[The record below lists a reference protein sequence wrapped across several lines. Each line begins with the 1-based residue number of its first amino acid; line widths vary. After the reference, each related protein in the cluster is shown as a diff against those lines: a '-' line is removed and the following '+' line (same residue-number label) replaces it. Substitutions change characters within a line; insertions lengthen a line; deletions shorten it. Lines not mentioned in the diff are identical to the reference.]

1 MTNLR
6 RLKLL
11 VFISM
16 LLPIVMSCAEMK
28 SWISPKNSVQTSAP
42 VKDSPQ
48 TSRRRSSRQ
57 AANLAKKHSVQTS
70 VPVKDSSQTSR
81 RTSSRQAVNL
91 AKKHMEAGEY
101 QKAID
106 IYHVE
111 VQKHPHDL
119 SLAREYVKSIG
130 NIASAA
136 GKALD
141 EKDFAS
147 AGRKYDVLLKNYAH
161 FKGFDKELSFNSIYL
176 NEKLCYCKKAIFK
189 QGFQEYRKG
198 NLSEAIELWQDLL
211 VIDPQ
216 NTDIKKALK
225 TATLQQK
232 NLQEKE

>member
-6 RLKLL
+6 GSILL
-11 VFISM
+11 VFIGM

-28 SWISPKNSVQTSAP
+28 SWILPKSSVQTSVP
-42 VKDSPQ
+42 VKDTSQ
-48 TSRRRSSRQ
+48 TSSRTSSRQ
-57 AANLAKKHSVQTS
+57 AANLAKKHPAKTSAPAKHFFQT
-70 VPVKDSSQTSR
+70 SSQTPA
-81 RTSSRQAVNL
+81 QAPNL

-106 IYHVE
+106 IYNVE
-111 VQKHPHDL
+111 YQKHPHDL
-119 SLAREYVKSIG
+119 SLARAYVKSIE
-130 NIASAA
+130 NIASSA

-141 EKDFAS
+141 KKEFAS
-147 AGRKYDVLLKNYAH
+147 AGRNYDVLLKNYAH
-161 FKGFDKELSFNSIYL
+161 FKRFDKELSFNSIYL
-176 NEKLCYCKKAIFK
+176 NEKLSYCKKAIFK

-198 NLSEAIELWQDLL
+198 NLSEAIELWQNLL

-216 NTDIKKALK
+216 NKDIKKALR

>member
-11 VFISM
+11 VFIGM

-28 SWISPKNSVQTSAP
+28 TWISPKISVRTSTP
-42 VKDSPQ
+42 VKDYSQ
-48 TSRRRSSRQ
+48 TSSQTPAQ
-57 AANLAKKHSVQTS
+57 AANLAEKHMKSSQA
-70 VPVKDSSQTSR
+70 SSQTPA
-81 RTSSRQAVNL
+81 QAANL

-106 IYHVE
+106 VYNAE
-111 VQKHPHDL
+111 YQKHPNDQ
-119 SLAREYVKSIG
+119 SLAKEYVKSLE

-136 GKALD
+136 DKALD
-141 EKDFAS
+141 KKDFAS
-147 AGRKYDVLLKNYAH
+147 AGRNYDVLLKNYAH
-161 FKGFDKELSFNSIYL
+161 FKGFEKKLSFNSIYL
-176 NEKLCYCKKAIFK
+176 NEKLSDCKKAIFK

-198 NLSEAIELWQDLL
+198 NLNEAIALWQDLL

-216 NTDIKKALK
+216 NTDIKKALR
-225 TATLQQK
+225 TAKLQQK

>member
-1 MTNLR
+1 MTNLL

-16 LLPIVMSCAEMK
+16 FLPIVMSCAEMK
-28 SWISPKNSVQTSAP
+28 SWILPKSSVRTSVP
-42 VKDSPQ
+42 
-48 TSRRRSSRQ
+48 
-57 AANLAKKHSVQTS
+57 AAKTS
-70 VPVKDSSQTSR
+70 VPVKDSSQTFR
-81 RTSSRQAVNL
+81 RTSSQADNPAKKHKNFPQTSSQTSAQAANS
-91 AKKHMEAGEY
+91 AKKHMDAGEY

-106 IYHVE
+106 VYNVE
-111 VQKHPHDL
+111 YQKHPHDL

-130 NIASAA
+130 NIASSADN
-136 GKALD
+136 ALD
-141 EKDFAS
+141 KEDFAS
-147 AGRKYDVLLKNYAH
+147 AGRNYDVLLKNYAH

-189 QGFQEYRKG
+189 QGFKEYRKG
-198 NLSEAIELWQDLL
+198 NLSEAIALWQDLL

>member
-16 LLPIVMSCAEMK
+16 LLPIVISCAEMK

-42 VKDSPQ
+42 VKDSSQ
-48 TSRRRSSRQ
+48 TSGQTPAQ
-57 AANLAKKHSVQTS
+57 AANLAKKHKDFSQT
-70 VPVKDSSQTSR
+70 SSQTPA
-81 RTSSRQAVNL
+81 QAANP

-106 IYHVE
+106 VYNVE
-111 VQKHPHDL
+111 YQKHPHDL
-119 SLAREYVKSIG
+119 SLAREYVKSIK
-130 NIASAA
+130 NIASTAD
-136 GKALD
+136 KALD

-147 AGRKYDVLLKNYAH
+147 AGRNYDILLKNYAN

-176 NEKLCYCKKAIFK
+176 NEKLSYCKKAIFK

-198 NLSEAIELWQDLL
+198 NLSEAIALWQDLL

-216 NTDIKKALK
+216 NTDIKKTLR
-225 TATLQQK
+225 TAKLQQK

>member
-6 RLKLL
+6 GSILL
-11 VFISM
+11 VFIGM

-28 SWISPKNSVQTSAP
+28 SWISPKS
-42 VKDSPQ
+42 
-48 TSRRRSSRQ
+48 
-57 AANLAKKHSVQTS
+57 SVQTS

-81 RTSSRQAVNL
+81 RTSSRQAANLVKKDSAKTSAPVKNSSQISIQVSAQAVNL
-91 AKKHMEAGEY
+91 AKEHMEAGEC

-106 IYHVE
+106 VYNVE
-111 VQKHPHDL
+111 YQKHPHDL
-119 SLAREYVKSIG
+119 SLAREYVKSIE

-136 GKALD
+136 DKALD
-141 EKDFAS
+141 KKDFAS
-147 AGRKYDVLLKNYAH
+147 AGRNYDVLLKNYAH
-161 FKGFDKELSFNSIYL
+161 FKGFEKKLSFNSIAL

-198 NLSEAIELWQDLL
+198 NLSEAIALWQDLL

-216 NTDIKKALK
+216 NTDIKKALR